1 MNDKLTELLKKKRD
15 LEEKEKELQR
25 EYALVRQFHFYA
37 LEDVTFEI
45 IKEYL
50 NGTNPYVRSGNS
62 LLEVSLIRPAHN
74 KIVSLC
80 SCYNE
85 EVVVLPFKSG
95 KERVVSA
102 YSLYDKEGALI
113 IYKARQEIF
122 K

>member
-1 MNDKLTELLKKKRD
+1 MNDKLKELLKKKCD
-15 LEEKEKELQR
+15 LDEKEEELQK
-25 EYALVRQFHFYA
+25 EYARVKQLCFYA

-50 NGTNPYVRSGNS
+50 DGANPYVQSGKS

-74 KIVSLC
+74 KIVTLC

-85 EVVVLPFKSG
+85 EVVVLSLKSG

-102 YSLYDKEGALI
+102 YSLYDKEGYPI
-113 IYKARQEIF
+113 IYRARQEIL